1 MIKPVTPAMKPDEPG
16 EPEPWHSFSPQGAL
30 EHLQVREQG
39 LTAQE
44 AAERLAIYGHNQLLE
59 APRPGFLHMLWGQI
73 NNFVVILLI
82 VAALISALLGDYM
95 ESSAILAIVILNA
108 VLGILQERRAEEAL
122 AALKKMAAPE
132 EHVLPSR
139 PSAGWPPCHNSGA

>member
-1 MIKPVTPAMKPDEPG
+1 MQPVTPAINPDEPG
-16 EPEPWHSFSPQGAL
+16 EPESWHAFSPQEAL

-44 AAERLAIYGHNQLLE
+44 AAERLAIYGSNQLLK

-73 NNFVVILLI
+73 NNFIVILLI

-122 AALKKMAAPE
+122 AALKKLAAPE
-132 EHVLPSR
+132 AHVLPSR
-139 PSAGWPPCHNSGA
+139 PSAGWPPRHNSGA